1 MRHFSVYPLGDYHA
15 KRMPYPCDVKT
26 QLRAIR
32 DAGFDTVALSYDET
46 PLAEQAACAR
56 ELGLAIDNVHLS
68 CDGMSDIWYDTPRGE
83 AIYERLCRELRE
95 LGELGIGIGV
105 VHATYGPNAI
115 PEEQLPV
122 GLARFRKAVAL
133 GRACGVRLAIEN
145 TRVARPVTYLLDNIR
160 DDFFGFCWDSG
171 HENFCSPEID
181 FLSSYGDRLIAM
193 HLHDNDG
200 TNDMHWN
207 LFHPKSTMA
216 WESRV
221 PTLKKCALF
230 DSLIALEAAELED
243 ASAAEHFARAME
255 GARRLAALLD
265 A

>member
-1 MRHFSVYPLGDYHA
+1 MRHFSIYPLGDYHA

-26 QLRAIR
+26 QLCAIR

-46 PLAEQAACAR
+46 PLAEQAAFAR
-56 ELGLAIDNVHLS
+56 GLGLIIDNVHLS
-68 CDGMSDIWYDTPRGE
+68 CNDMSHIWYDTPRGE

-105 VHATYGPNAI
+105 VHATYGADPI
-115 PEEQLPV
+115 PEEQLPF
-122 GLARFRKAVAL
+122 GLARFQKAVDLAKSV
-133 GRACGVRLAIEN
+133 GVKLAIEN
-145 TRVARPVTYLLDNIR
+145 TRVARPVCYLLDNLQ
-160 DDFFGFCWDSG
+160 DEAFGFCWDSG
-171 HENFCSPEID
+171 HENFCSPEVD
-181 FLSSYGDRLIAM
+181 FLSLYGDRLIAM

-207 LFHPKSTMA
+207 LFHPQSTMA

-230 DSLIALEAAELED
+230 DSLIALEAAELND
-243 ASAAEHFARAME
+243 TSALEHFTRAMA
-255 GARRLAALLD
+255 GAKRLEALLD